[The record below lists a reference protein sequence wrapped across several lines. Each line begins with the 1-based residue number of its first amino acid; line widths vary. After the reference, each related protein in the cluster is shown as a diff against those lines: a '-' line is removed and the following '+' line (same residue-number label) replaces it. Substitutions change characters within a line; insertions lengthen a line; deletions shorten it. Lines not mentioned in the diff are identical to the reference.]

1 MHLVQHDDDVAA
13 LNLPL
18 DTPIAYVTQTTLSVD
33 DTKDVIVAL
42 KARFSDVTGPDI
54 ADICYATQNRQTA
67 VRDVCKV
74 VDALLVV
81 GANYSSNSKR
91 LCEIGREIGIPSYL
105 VADGS
110 EIDPAWM
117 KGVSTVGLT
126 AGASAPEE
134 LVLTVIDALRA
145 IDEVVVM
152 QMNGIEEHIEFRL
165 PAALRRPEP
174 QRRHRCSHIRRPA
187 FHPVAPRRGPRST

>member
-1 MHLVQHDDDVAA
+1 M
-13 LNLPL
+13 
-18 DTPIAYVTQTTLSVD
+18 
-33 DTKDVIVAL
+33 
-42 KARFSDVTGPDI
+42 
-54 ADICYATQNRQTA
+54 
-67 VRDVCKV
+67 
-74 VDALLVV
+74 
-81 GANYSSNSKR
+81 
-91 LCEIGREIGIPSYL
+91 GIPSYL

-110 EIDPAWM
+110 EIDVTWL

-134 LVLTVIDALRA
+134 LVLTVIEALRR

-174 QRRHRCSHIRRPA
+174 RAVTGAATSA
-187 FHPVAPRRGPRST
+187 APRFTLSRRAAATI